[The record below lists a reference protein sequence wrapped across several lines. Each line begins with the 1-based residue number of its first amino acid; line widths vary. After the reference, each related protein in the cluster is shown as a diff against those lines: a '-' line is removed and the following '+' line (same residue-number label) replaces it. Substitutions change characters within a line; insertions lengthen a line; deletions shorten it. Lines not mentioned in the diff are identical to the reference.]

1 MSTVEEFLAKED
13 WPSREQWI
21 EKAESLFQQQLLLP
35 EEEMLAV
42 VFLTHQEG
50 RGDLEGGFIFY
61 QPRDLD
67 EWPLPEE
74 TIVGV
79 GLTDFYTATGEY
91 ELIFSLDEKEG

>member
-1 MSTVEEFLAKED
+1 MPEGID

-21 EKAESLFQQQLLLP
+21 ERAEALYQKQMDLP
-35 EEEMLAV
+35 DEEMQAV

-50 RGDLEGGFIFY
+50 RGDKEGGFIFY
-61 QPRDLD
+61 APREPED
-67 EWPLPEE
+67 WPLPEE

-91 ELIFSLDEKEG
+91 ELVISEPFPIEEN